1 MRLVITEKPSV
12 AKSISAVLGAKE
24 RRDGY
29 LEGNGYLISWCF
41 GHLAELASA
50 DVYDDAYVKWS
61 REQLPIIPDSWQY
74 SVGRDK
80 KKQLDLLSNLMH
92 REDVTEVINACDAG
106 REGELIFRTV
116 YQLAGCKKSMKR
128 LWISSMEDNAI
139 RAGFAQL
146 RDGSEY
152 DNLYA
157 AALCRS
163 KADWLV
169 GINATRLFSVLYHR
183 TLNVGRVVSP
193 TLSLLVQR
201 EAEIKAFQPELFY
214 TVKLDTGEFAA
225 VSEKMK
231 EKQDAEEL
239 KESCTGSTAVV
250 RNVEQKEKSEKAPA
264 LYDLTTLQRDANRIL
279 GFTAQQTLD
288 YLQSLYEKKLCTY
301 PRTDSRFLTDDME
314 ANVAGIADV
323 AAGICGMSFSA
334 VNSAQVC
341 DSKKVSDHHAVI
353 PTESAGK
360 QDASALPAG
369 EREVLKLVARQ
380 VLMAVSEPYSY
391 METIVTIEC
400 GGHSFTAKG
409 KTVQNAG
416 WKAYAD
422 SDKKDTVLPSLTEGQ
437 VLDAFTPTIEEGKT
451 KPPAHF
457 TEDTLLSAMERAG
470 AKEMPDDA
478 ERKGLGTPATR
489 AGILEKLVSAGFV
502 ERKKNKK
509 TVNLIPQE
517 VGVSL
522 ITVLPEQLQSPLL
535 TAEWENRLKE
545 IEHGNLQPDAF
556 MDGIS
561 SMVSDLVRNYEVM
574 DGADVLFPSGRPVV
588 GKCPRCGGTVTES
601 KTGFFC
607 EHQNCRF
614 GLWKDNRYL
623 SAKRIILTKKMAE
636 GLLKDGKTFVS
647 GMYSEK
653 TGKTYSAYIVL
664 SDDGQ
669 KTSYSLEFDKGSK

>member
-1 MRLVITEKPSV
+1 M
-12 AKSISAVLGAKE
+12 
-24 RRDGY
+24 
-29 LEGNGYLISWCF
+29 
-41 GHLAELASA
+41 
-50 DVYDDAYVKWS
+50 
-61 REQLPIIPDSWQY
+61 
-74 SVGRDK
+74 
-80 KKQLDLLSNLMH
+80 
-92 REDVTEVINACDAG
+92 
-106 REGELIFRTV
+106 
-116 YQLAGCKKSMKR
+116 
-128 LWISSMEDNAI
+128 
-139 RAGFAQL
+139 
-146 RDGSEY
+146 
-152 DNLYA
+152 
-157 AALCRS
+157 
-163 KADWLV
+163 
-169 GINATRLFSVLYHR
+169 
-183 TLNVGRVVSP
+183 
-193 TLSLLVQR
+193 
-201 EAEIKAFQPELFY
+201 
-214 TVKLDTGEFAA
+214 
-225 VSEKMK
+225 
-231 EKQDAEEL
+231 
-239 KESCTGSTAVV
+239 
-250 RNVEQKEKSEKAPA
+250 EQKEKSEKAPA

-314 ANVAGIADV
+314 ANVASIANV
-323 AAGICGMSFSA
+323 AAGICDMSISD

-341 DSKKVSDHHAVI
+341 NSKKVSDHHAVI

-360 QDASALPAG
+360 QDISALPAG
-369 EREVLKLVARQ
+369 EREILKLVARQ

-391 METIVTIEC
+391 METVVTVDC
-400 GGHSFTAKG
+400 AGQSFTAKG
-409 KTVQNAG
+409 KTVLNEG
-416 WKAYAD
+416 WRAYAD
-422 SDKKDTVLPSLTEGQ
+422 SDKKESVLPLLAEGQ
-437 VLDAFTPTIEEGKT
+437 VLDLFTPTIEEGKT

-489 AGILEKLVSAGFV
+489 AGILEKLVSASFV

-509 TVNLIPQE
+509 VVNLIPQE

-535 TAEWENRLKE
+535 TAEWENCLKE
-545 IEHGNLQPDAF
+545 IEHGNFSPDNF

-561 SMVSDLVRNYEVM
+561 QMVSDLVRDYEVM
-574 DGADVLFPSGRPVV
+574 DGAEVLFPSGRPVI
-588 GKCPRCGGTVTES
+588 GKCPRCGGSVTES

-607 EHQNCRF
+607 ERQSCRF

-623 SAKRIILTKKMAE
+623 STKHIILTKKMAE

-669 KTSYSLEFDKGSK
+669 KTSYSLEFDKNGK

>member
-12 AKSISAVLGAKE
+12 AKSISAVLGANK
-24 RRDGY
+24 RQDGY

-50 DVYDDAYVKWS
+50 DVYDEAYGKWS
-61 REQLPIIPDSWQY
+61 REQLPIIPDNWQY
-74 SVGRDK
+74 SVSRDK
-80 KKQLDLLSNLMH
+80 KKQLDLLSDLMH

-139 RAGFAQL
+139 RDGFAQL

-231 EKQDAEEL
+231 EKTDAEKL
-239 KESCTGSTAVV
+239 KESCIGSTAVV

-323 AAGICGMSFSA
+323 AAGICGMSLSA

-400 GGHSFTAKG
+400 AGQSFTAKG

-437 VLDAFTPTIEEGKT
+437 VLDVFTPIIEEGKT

-545 IEHGNLQPDAF
+545 IEHGNLSPDAF

-561 SMVSDLVRNYEVM
+561 SMVSDLVRDYEVM

-607 EHQNCRF
+607 ERQNCRF

-623 SAKRIILTKKMAE
+623 SAKHIVLTKKMAE